1 MESVDMGLQGL
12 IIIFFVDFSFI
23 LTKFSTLFL
32 WSRNAQVG
40 INVHSSFGYTLLSE
54 DHQRKPKPERL
65 KKLWKVTSYGWD
77 FFFSLS
83 SYTFDT
89 MKSKETAQYIEL
101 LERTLELCYQK
112 QDFQQRVIN
121 NYGTAKAAIY
131 IESIKD
137 IEEVIN
143 SNVKKMEQLKRSSGE
158 KKAQG

>member
-1 MESVDMGLQGL
+1 
-12 IIIFFVDFSFI
+12 
-23 LTKFSTLFL
+23 
-32 WSRNAQVG
+32 
-40 INVHSSFGYTLLSE
+40 
-54 DHQRKPKPERL
+54 
-65 KKLWKVTSYGWD
+65 
-77 FFFSLS
+77 
-83 SYTFDT
+83 

-101 LERTLELCYQK
+101 LERTLDLCYQK

-137 IEEVIN
+137 LEEVIN